1 MAEYCEICGEELDPS
16 EEEDGI
22 CNKCKN
28 VKEEEDDEY
37 EKDDD
42 YIDPGIT

>member
-22 CNKCKN
+22 CSKCKN
-28 VKEEEDDEY
+28 AKREDDEY
-37 EKDDD
+37 EKDEDFV
-42 YIDPGIT
+42 DPGVT